1 MDHEDKDLDAIITIN
16 LYYHRSVQIV
26 EILNK
31 AFHGIGRLTIDVCSV
46 KIIKKLSQAGLEAF
60 WAFQEKIYNIKRSGV
75 SYLQVLS

>member
-1 MDHEDKDLDAIITIN
+1 LAAFGLDKKKNPQLRICYMMDHEDKDLDAIITIN

-60 WAFQEKIYNIKRSGV
+60 
-75 SYLQVLS
+75 